1 MKTPDCIKTF
11 SYALVNLLNPLGLV
25 LILGSFYFQ
34 SSYND
39 YNSEIEDLRKEVL
52 NIRLDNK
59 IGFVSPARRNEAP
72 VCCTAVEN
80 VI

>member
-52 NIRLDNK
+52 NIRLDNIAK
-59 IGFVSPARRNEAP
+59 RMEGNSATVVNLTLVSG
-72 VCCTAVEN
+72 
-80 VI
+80 

>member
-1 MKTPDCIKTF
+1 MELDFRNIQLGKADAQEEGAEYPD
-11 SYALVNLLNPLGLV
+11 LLLNG
-25 LILGSFYFQ
+25 Y
-34 SSYND
+34 Y
-39 YNSEIEDLRKEVL
+39 
-52 NIRLDNK
+52 DNK